1 MSAKSSTNT
10 PRTIRLDNATWKAAG
25 RAAGLEGRTVSN
37 WVAML
42 IRREVDT
49 VEATLPKQRVIGR
62 SHRRC
67 FKDKRNCG
75 FATCPVPVA

>member
-1 MSAKSSTNT
+1 MTKRVAHY
-10 PRTIRLDNATWKAAG
+10 PRTIRLDDATWKAAG
-25 RAAGLEGRTVSN
+25 KAASLEGRTVSN
-37 WVAML
+37 WVAIL